1 MVDFTLTD
9 QARVLVCDNES
20 QSLRALKVVLRE
32 AGFEV
37 HATHTAGEAIDRAAL
52 RTPDAAIVEMLL
64 PDGNGVELCRQL
76 RAWGSPALIVLS
88 AVDEEEQKVRALEAG
103 ADDYVLKPFGPREL
117 IARLH
122 AILRRA
128 GLGGDPPVL
137 ECRGVRVDTGAR
149 VVRSRGEEIRLTPI
163 EFRLLRA
170 LLANRGRLIT
180 HDALLRQVWGA
191 AYVEDRQTLRAHVA
205 NLRRKL
211 GSTDAHSLIRTYHG
225 AGYLFEGWDSE
236 RSTTQARPI
245 HHANPHVVVP
255 TYDPEHP
262 EPEPEL
268 DEIPARRRIADATY
282 RPAA

>member
-1 MVDFTLTD
+1 VVDFTLGD
-9 QARVLVCDNES
+9 QARVLVCDDES

-37 HATHTAGEAIDRAAL
+37 QATRTAEEAIDRAAL
-52 RTPDAAIVEMLL
+52 HTPDAAIVEMLL
-64 PDGNGVELCRQL
+64 PDGTGADLCRQL

-128 GLGGDPPVL
+128 GVDSDSPVL
-137 ECRGVRVDTGAR
+137 ECGGVLIDTGAR
-149 VVRSRGEEIRLTPI
+149 VVWSRGEEIRLTPI
-163 EFRLLRA
+163 EFKLLHA

-180 HDALLRQVWGA
+180 HDALLRRAWGA
-191 AYVEDRQTLRAHVA
+191 AYAENRQTLRAHVA

-211 GSTDAHSLIRTYHG
+211 GSTDEHPLIRTYHG
-225 AGYLFEGWDSE
+225 AGYLFEGWNSQPS
-236 RSTTQARPI
+236 RTRALR
-245 HHANPHVVVP
+245 
-255 TYDPEHP
+255 
-262 EPEPEL
+262 L
-268 DEIPARRRIADATY
+268 IPARRRIPAATY

>member
-1 MVDFTLTD
+1 MVDFTLTG
-9 QARVLVCDNES
+9 QASVLVCDNES

-37 HATHTAGEAIDRAAL
+37 QATHTAEEAIDRAAL

-64 PDGNGVELCRQL
+64 PDGNGADLCRQL

-88 AVDEEEQKVRALEAG
+88 AADEEEQKVRALEAG

-128 GLGGDPPVL
+128 GVGSDPSVV
-137 ECRGVRVDTGAR
+137 ECSGVHIDTGAH
-149 VVRSRGEEIRLTPI
+149 VVWSRGDEIRLTPI
-163 EFRLLRA
+163 EFRLLHA

-180 HDALLRQVWGA
+180 HDALLRQAWGA
-191 AYVEDRQTLRAHVA
+191 AYAEDRQTLRAHVA

-211 GSTDAHSLIRTYHG
+211 GSTDEHPLIRTYHG
-225 AGYLFEGWDSE
+225 VGYLFEGWDSE
-236 RSTTQARPI
+236 RSISA
-245 HHANPHVVVP
+245 
-255 TYDPEHP
+255 
-262 EPEPEL
+262 
-268 DEIPARRRIADATY
+268 ATY